1 MDLKEKILAARQA
14 LDKVENTPDQLN
26 MLLGFDGFVDE
37 IIDVVNKRQNLEEYT
52 KVGTIK
58 EFAQRLDR
66 AAGLSTNIELVP
78 RQVKL
83 GGNGPIMANAL
94 LSYGAKVTY
103 VGALGDPDI
112 HPVFKDMASKSAEAI
127 SICQPGHTD
136 ALEFA
141 DGKIMLGK
149 TISMSDIT
157 WDNIVEHIGLER
169 FKEILATRHL
179 IAFVNW
185 TMIPYMTDIWER
197 MLTDVLP
204 TTNLEHNP
212 IIFFDLADP
221 EKRSNEDIKKA
232 MEAIQKFNKY
242 ARAVLGLNR
251 KEASEIAEVLGLTL
265 SDKPENVSL
274 QEITEAIGK
283 AMDLYGLVVHPTHS
297 AACYIGGEYFTT
309 DGPYTSSPKLTTGA
323 GDNFN
328 AGFSLGLALG
338 LDPASALVMGTG
350 TSGFYVRNMH
360 SPGFEDLKGFL
371 DLWAKNAGQDF

>member
-1 MDLKEKILAARQA
+1 MELKEKILAARQA
-14 LDKVENTPDQLN
+14 LDKVEKTPDQLN

-37 IIDVVNKRQNLEEYT
+37 IIDVVNKRQNPKEYT
-52 KVGTIK
+52 KVDTIK
-58 EFAQRLDR
+58 EFAERLDR

-103 VGALGDPDI
+103 IGAIGYPDI
-112 HPVFKDMASKSAEAI
+112 HPVFKDMASKSEEAI

-136 ALEFA
+136 ALEFS

-157 WDNIVEHIGLER
+157 WENIINRVGLDR
-169 FKEILATRHL
+169 FKEVLVTRNL

-185 TMIPYMTDIWER
+185 TMIPYMTDIWEH
-197 MLTDVLP
+197 MLSDVLSN
-204 TTNLEHNP
+204 TKLENNP

-221 EKRSNEDIKKA
+221 EKRNNEDIKAA
-232 MEAIQKFNKY
+232 MEAIQKFNQH

-251 KEASEIAEVLGLTL
+251 KEASEIAEVLGVQL

-283 AMDLYGLVVHPTHS
+283 AMNIYGVVVHPTNS
-297 AACYIGGEYFTT
+297 AACYIDGEYYSTE
-309 DGPYTSSPKLTTGA
+309 GPYTSKPKLTTGA

-328 AGFSLGLALG
+328 AGFSLGLTLG
-338 LDPASALVMGTG
+338 LDPTSALVMGTG

-360 SPGFEDLKGFL
+360 SPGFDDLKGFL
-371 DLWAKNAGQDF
+371 ELWAQNAGQDF